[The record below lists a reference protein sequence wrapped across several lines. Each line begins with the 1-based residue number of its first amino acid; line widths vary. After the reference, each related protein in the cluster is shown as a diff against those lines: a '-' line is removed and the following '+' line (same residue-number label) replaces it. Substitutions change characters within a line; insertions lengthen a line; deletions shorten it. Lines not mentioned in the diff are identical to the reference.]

1 MPKTQI
7 IRDHHLWTRDTIK
20 TLSGGITLDIDGHLA
35 LDPST
40 GITKFYKSGNTDNYS
55 SLTVGIDGVT
65 TLATHQSGEVTGPAN
80 LIFNAQGDIEL
91 NADGGDITFKD
102 DTTTLAEI
110 NSSGNLLVIGNL
122 TERGPTHTH
131 GLAGNTNAVTY
142 TAITTTGDIAGKN
155 LTVSAGSTTTG
166 SNNLNG
172 GDLVLASGAGDGT
185 GTSSIQ
191 FQTKVNGTDA
201 VADILMVM

>member
-20 TLSGGITLDIDGHLA
+20 NVSGNVTLDIAGNIIC
-35 LDPST
+35 DPSS
-40 GITKFYKSGNTDNYS
+40 GITQFFKAGNTTNYAHIK
-55 SLTVGIDGVT
+55 VGTDGET
-65 TLATHQSGEVTGPAN
+65 TLRSHQSGEVTGSAD
-80 LIFNAQGDIEL
+80 ITIDAQGDIEL

-110 NSSGNLLVIGNL
+110 NSSGDFLVIGNL
-122 TERGPTHTH
+122 TERGLTHTH
-131 GLAGNTNAVTY
+131 GVAGNTNAVTY
-142 TAITTTGDIAGKN
+142 TAIATTGDIAGKN

-172 GDLVLASGAGDGT
+172 GDLVIASGAG
-185 GTSSIQ
+185 
-191 FQTKVNGTDA
+191 
-201 VADILMVM
+201 